1 MYFLQLAFLF
11 MLFLLIENNLVPLYV
26 CVVPLHGG
34 NEGLGKGVRNDTRNK
49 LDQFM
54 PKVCK

>member
-1 MYFLQLAFLF
+1 

-34 NEGLGKGVRNDTRNK
+34 NEGKGIRNETRYK

>member
-34 NEGLGKGVRNDTRNK
+34 NRGMGEQGNGG
-49 LDQFM
+49 M
-54 PKVCK
+54 GE

>member
-1 MYFLQLAFLF
+1 

-26 CVVPLHGG
+26 CVVPLRGG